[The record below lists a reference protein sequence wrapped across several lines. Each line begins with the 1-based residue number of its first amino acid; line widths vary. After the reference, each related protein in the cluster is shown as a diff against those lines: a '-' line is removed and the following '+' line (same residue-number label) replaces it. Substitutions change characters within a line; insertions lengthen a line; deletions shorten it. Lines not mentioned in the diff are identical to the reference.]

1 MSPESGPCSS
11 VCWDRQG
18 WDLVGSVVIVQMDLC
33 SARKVGAL
41 LLAVKRR
48 ALMSID
54 TAFRQLRDANP
65 VPDPALLRE

>member
-41 LLAVKRR
+41 LLAVKEEGADVNRYGFPSATRR
-48 ALMSID
+48 QSG
-54 TAFRQLRDANP
+54 P
-65 VPDPALLRE
+65 